1 MDFSNIRYTSI
12 SPLARQLF
20 QVEGITRV
28 FYADDFISVTKEDS
42 LEWEVVKPDILS
54 VITEHY
60 TRGQPLFTEE
70 PTDEDDLKILPD
82 DSECV
87 QLIKEI
93 IQSRV
98 RPFVQEDGGD
108 IQYVEFD
115 ENKGVV
121 YIRMKGSCAGCP
133 SSSVT
138 LKNGIENMLKHY
150 VAEVTEVVAVEE
162 EADKS

>member
-1 MDFSNIRYTSI
+1 M
-12 SPLARQLF
+12 
-20 QVEGITRV
+20 
-28 FYADDFISVTKEDS
+28 FYADDFVSVTKEDEI
-42 LEWEVVKPDILS
+42 EWDVLKPDVLS

-60 TRGQPLFTEE
+60 ARGQPIFTEE
-70 PTDEDDLKILPD
+70 PEQDDLTINDD

-108 IQYVEFD
+108 IQYISFD
-115 ENKGVV
+115 ETKGTV

-150 VAEVTEVVAVEE
+150 VAEVTEVLAVEDE
-162 EADKS
+162 PAGQ

>member
-1 MDFSNIRYTSI
+1 MDFSNIRYTTI

-20 QVEGITRV
+20 QIEGITRV
-28 FYADDFISVTKEDS
+28 FYADDFISVTKEEK
-42 LEWEVVKPDILS
+42 LEWEVLKPDVLS

-60 TRGQPLFTEE
+60 TRGQRLFTEE
-70 PTDEDDLKILPD
+70 PEQDDLAINPN

-108 IQYVEFD
+108 IQYIDFD
-115 ENKGVV
+115 EPKGIV
-121 YIRMKGSCAGCP
+121 YIKMKGSCAGCP

-150 VAEVTEVVAVEE
+150 VAEVTSVLAVEDE
-162 EADKS
+162 EKEK

>member
-1 MDFSNIRYTSI
+1 M
-12 SPLARQLF
+12 
-20 QVEGITRV
+20 
-28 FYADDFISVTKEDS
+28 TKEDN
-42 LEWEVVKPDILS
+42 LEWEVVKPDVLS

-60 TRGQPLFTEE
+60 TRGQPLYTEE
-70 PTDEDDLKILPD
+70 PDEEDDLKILPD

-115 ENKGVV
+115 QEKGIV

-150 VAEVTEVVAVEE
+150 VSEVTSCVAVEDQVE
-162 EADKS
+162 KS